1 MGRGSLTIAIRRKM
15 NYPIKGYVPMGIRQ
29 PMSANET
36 ELPIE
41 MTIPIGKIKKEK
53 YNTYSEAVENGTI
66 VFRQLLKQQSNN
78 AYNTMLNHPDA
89 AMIEDSDGENFIQDT
104 INNLIANPIEFSE
117 YPNLNYQPWE
127 AHAKNSIDYIKKMTI
142 PELFKVVD
150 TFSNM
155 SERDVNAYLLKTVAD
170 RNKLMNYVKDGNKDG
185 IPVKNIN
192 NKNSDWEFHDYMYA
206 MKKKLP
212 DDFMAEITPLQSWN
226 KGISPLSELRITN
239 KNNQAVFKQKIVIK
253 DNHTFTSKANLI
265 DAADNIINS
274 INVKRRRPIDIEME

>member
-1 MGRGSLTIAIRRKM
+1 MGRGYLTVAVRRTM
-15 NYPIKGYVPMGIRQ
+15 GYPMKGYIPMSTRQ
-29 PMSANET
+29 PISANEN

-66 VFRQLLKQQSNN
+66 TFRQLLKLQSNN

-104 INNLIANPIEFSE
+104 INSLIANPIEFSE

-127 AHAKNSIDYIKKMTI
+127 PNAKNSIDYIKKMTI

-150 TFSNM
+150 KFSNM
-155 SERDVNAYLLKTVAD
+155 SERDVNAYLANVVTD
-170 RNKLMNYVKDGNKDG
+170 RNKLMNYVKDANKDG

-212 DDFMAEITPLQSWN
+212 DDYMAEITPLKSWN

-274 INVKRRRPIDIEME
+274 INVKRRRPIDAEKE